1 MPLTIKQSVTLPA
14 SYERLFDMY
23 LDSKLHEAFTGGKV
37 MVSSTPG
44 SPFNAFDGM
53 IEGKTLHVISKH
65 LIVQSWRAA
74 HWKPED
80 IDSILVLSFWPAGN
94 EGRIELVHVNV
105 ADHDYEDVK
114 LGWKKYYWKPW
125 REYLMKG

>member
-1 MPLTIKQSVTLPA
+1 MPSTIKQSVTLPA

-37 MVSSTPG
+37 MVSSRPG

-53 IEGKTLHVISKH
+53 IEGKMLHVVSKH

-74 HWKPED
+74 HWKHED